1 MAVQT
6 GSRPDSLFGRALREG
21 IMAGLLALGLF
32 CLIIGFKTDQN
43 INNELVLEQRWGTL
57 AIMVAIA
64 AVGRFLFIAFLQPWL
79 EARKLAKSSRPA
91 VSTEN
96 PSFVRRNFSRLGVAL
111 PSLSIPFSSLQ
122 PLAGRDR

>member
-91 VSTEN
+91 VSTETLLL
-96 PSFVRRNFSRLGVAL
+96 SAAISRASAL
-111 PSLSIPFSSLQ
+111 PSSLSIPFSSLQ